1 MKIII
6 TILSIMILPLLGFAQ
21 NQVTKDYVEKYK
33 GIAIREMKRTGIP
46 ASITLA
52 QGILESASGES
63 NLAKQFNNHFG
74 IKCKTEWTGPKTYQ
88 NDDTK
93 NECFRVYPNADSSYR
108 DHANFL
114 KNRPYYSSLFE
125 LDPVDDTAWAYGLK
139 KAGYATERDYP
150 QRLLKIIDDYELAQ
164 YNYPE
169 LVAEDSI
176 LATQQQPNKSI
187 VVVKKDTLPVVKP
200 IIKIADSIITKIK
213 PTPTNDTIVIQKVPD
228 TIHVPIIKEQPKPQQ
243 PLSIVKKDTI
253 QIQKDSA
260 NSNINAETKSA
271 IIKKA
276 VPVYPLNQ
284 RFKIN
289 QTTAVW
295 GVKGRS
301 FLEIANTYNISLYK
315 LYKFNELPETDLIE
329 NDQII
334 FLGEK
339 RKESNNKIHIVKNE
353 ETLYEISQEEG
364 IQLNVLK
371 LYNHKL
377 NNDRLKDGTIVYLF
391 NMVNNTAPAL
401 TKDTIKV
408 LNTNQKPKSL
418 LSLPFLKNK
427 SN

>member
-1 MKIII
+1 MKFIS
-6 TILSIMILPLLGFAQ
+6 TILIFFILPLLTFAQ
-21 NQVTKDYVEKYK
+21 NKVTKDYVEKYK

-74 IKCKTEWTGPKTYQ
+74 IKCKTEWTGPKAYQ

-108 DHANFL
+108 DHSNFL
-114 KNRPYYSSLFE
+114 KNRPYYASLFE

-176 LATQQQPNKSI
+176 LATQPQQTQPI
-187 VVVKKDTLPVVKP
+187 IVVKKDTLPVVMP
-200 IIKIADSIITKIK
+200 IIKTADSVITKAKAK
-213 PTPTNDTIVIQKVPD
+213 PTPAPTKDAIL
-228 TIHVPIIKEQPKPQQ
+228 IKEQPKPQQ
-243 PLSIVKKDTI
+243 PLSLVKKDTV
-253 QIQKDSA
+253 QIQKDTA
-260 NSNINAETKSA
+260 ASNTIAESKSVKK
-271 IIKKA
+271 IKE
-276 VPVYPLNQ
+276 VPAYPLNQ

-289 QTTAVW
+289 QTPAIW

-301 FLEIANTYNISLYK
+301 FLEIANTYNLSLYK

-329 NDQII
+329 NDQLI

-371 LYNHKL
+371 MYNPKL

-391 NMVNNTAPAL
+391 NMVNNTIPAI

-408 LNTNQKPKSL
+408 LDTKQKSKSL

>member
-1 MKIII
+1 MKIFS
-6 TILSIMILPLLGFAQ
+6 TILLIMMLPLLSLAQ
-21 NQVTKDYVEKYK
+21 NIVTKDYVEKYK

-108 DHANFL
+108 DHSNFL
-114 KNRPYYSSLFE
+114 KNRPYYASLFE

-176 LATQQQPNKSI
+176 LANQPQKTNPI
-187 VVVKKDTLPVVKP
+187 VALKKDTIPVAKP
-200 IIKIADSIITKIK
+200 IITTADTVIRKVK
-213 PTPTNDTIVIQKVPD
+213 PTPTKDTLVVKKELDTIPK
-228 TIHVPIIKEQPKPQQ
+228 PIIKEQPKPQQ
-243 PLSIVKKDTI
+243 PLPIAKKDTV
-253 QIQKDSA
+253 
-260 NSNINAETKSA
+260 ETKKLA
-271 IIKKA
+271 PA
-276 VPVYPLNQ
+276 YPLNQ

-289 QTTAVW
+289 QTTAIW

-315 LYKFNELPETDLIE
+315 LYKFNELTETDLIE
-329 NDQII
+329 NDQLI

-339 RKESNNKIHIVKNE
+339 RKESSNKIHIVKNE

-364 IQLNVLK
+364 IQLSVIK
-371 LYNHKL
+371 LYNLKL
-377 NNDRLKDGTIVYLF
+377 NDEKLKNGTIVYLF
-391 NMVNNTAPAL
+391 NMVNSAIPTL

-408 LNTNQKPKSL
+408 LDTKQKSKSL

-427 SN
+427 NN

>member
-1 MKIII
+1 MKIFS
-6 TILSIMILPLLGFAQ
+6 TILLLMILPLLSIAQ
-21 NQVTKDYVEKYK
+21 NKVTKDYVEKYK

-108 DHANFL
+108 DHSNFL
-114 KNRPYYSSLFE
+114 KNRPYYASLFE

-164 YNYPE
+164 YNFPE

-176 LATQQQPNKSI
+176 LATQPQQTKAI
-187 VVVKKDTLPVVKP
+187 VVVKKDTVPVAKP
-200 IIKIADSIITKIK
+200 IIKITDTVITKAK
-213 PTPTNDTIVIQKVPD
+213 PTPTKDTLVVKKEIDTVPKPIV
-228 TIHVPIIKEQPKPQQ
+228 KEQPKPQQ
-243 PLSIVKKDTI
+243 PLPIAKKDTLENE
-253 QIQKDSA
+253 KLA
-260 NSNINAETKSA
+260 PA
-271 IIKKA
+271 
-276 VPVYPLNQ
+276 YPLNQ

-289 QTTAVW
+289 QTTAIW

-329 NDQII
+329 NDQLI
-334 FLGEK
+334 FLAEK
-339 RKESNNKIHIVKNE
+339 RKESNNKIHIVKNQ

-364 IQLNVLK
+364 IQLNIIK
-371 LYNHKL
+371 LYNPKL
-377 NNDRLKDGTIVYLF
+377 NDERLKDGTIVYLF
-391 NMVNNTAPAL
+391 NMVNNVTPL
-401 TKDTIKV
+401 VTKDTIKAMDK
-408 LNTNQKPKSL
+408 KPKSL
-418 LSLPFLKNK
+418 LNLPFLKNK
-427 SN
+427 TY

>member
-1 MKIII
+1 M
-6 TILSIMILPLLGFAQ
+6 
-21 NQVTKDYVEKYK
+21 
-33 GIAIREMKRTGIP
+33 
-46 ASITLA
+46 
-52 QGILESASGES
+52 
-63 NLAKQFNNHFG
+63 
-74 IKCKTEWTGPKTYQ
+74 
-88 NDDTK
+88 
-93 NECFRVYPNADSSYR
+93 
-108 DHANFL
+108 
-114 KNRPYYSSLFE
+114 
-125 LDPVDDTAWAYGLK
+125 
-139 KAGYATERDYP
+139 
-150 QRLLKIIDDYELAQ
+150 
-164 YNYPE
+164 
-169 LVAEDSI
+169 
-176 LATQQQPNKSI
+176 
-187 VVVKKDTLPVVKP
+187 
-200 IIKIADSIITKIK
+200 
-213 PTPTNDTIVIQKVPD
+213 
-228 TIHVPIIKEQPKPQQ
+228 
-243 PLSIVKKDTI
+243 
-253 QIQKDSA
+253 
-260 NSNINAETKSA
+260 
-271 IIKKA
+271 
-276 VPVYPLNQ
+276 YPLNQ

-371 LYNHKL
+371 LYNPQL

-418 LSLPFLKNK
+418 LSLPFFKNK

>member
-1 MKIII
+1 MKIFS
-6 TILSIMILPLLGFAQ
+6 TILLVMTLPLLSIAQ
-21 NQVTKDYVEKYK
+21 NKVTKDYVEKYK
-33 GIAIREMKRTGIP
+33 GIAIKEMKRTGIP

-93 NECFRVYPNADSSYR
+93 NECFRVYPNADSSFR
-108 DHANFL
+108 DHSNFL
-114 KNRPYYSSLFE
+114 KNRPYYASLFE

-176 LATQQQPNKSI
+176 SVTQPQQKNPI
-187 VVVKKDTLPVVKP
+187 VVVKKDTLLVVKP
-200 IIKIADSIITKIK
+200 RPTK
-213 PTPTNDTIVIQKVPD
+213 DTIVVKKELDTVPK
-228 TIHVPIIKEQPKPQQ
+228 PIIIEQPKPQ
-243 PLSIVKKDTI
+243 PTLPIVKKDTI
-253 QIQKDSA
+253 RTQRDTA
-260 NSNINAETKSA
+260 TSNTIAENKSEL
-271 IIKKA
+271 KKKV
-276 VPVYPLNQ
+276 VPAYPVNQ

-289 QTTAVW
+289 QTTAIW
-295 GVKGRS
+295 GIKGRS

-329 NDQII
+329 NDQLI

-339 RKESNNKIHIVKNE
+339 RKESSNKIHIVKNE
-353 ETLYEISQEEG
+353 ETLYEISQE
-364 IQLNVLK
+364 
-371 LYNHKL
+371 
-377 NNDRLKDGTIVYLF
+377 
-391 NMVNNTAPAL
+391 
-401 TKDTIKV
+401 
-408 LNTNQKPKSL
+408 
-418 LSLPFLKNK
+418 
-427 SN
+427 

>member
-1 MKIII
+1 M
-6 TILSIMILPLLGFAQ
+6 TLPLLSIAQ
-21 NQVTKDYVEKYK
+21 NKVTKDYVEKYK
-33 GIAIREMKRTGIP
+33 GIAIKEMKRTGIP

-93 NECFRVYPNADSSYR
+93 NECFRVYPNADSSFR
-108 DHANFL
+108 DHSNFL
-114 KNRPYYSSLFE
+114 KNRPYYASLFE

-176 LATQQQPNKSI
+176 SVTQPQQKNPI
-187 VVVKKDTLPVVKP
+187 VVVKKDTLLVVKP
-200 IIKIADSIITKIK
+200 RPTK
-213 PTPTNDTIVIQKVPD
+213 DTIVVKKELDTVPK
-228 TIHVPIIKEQPKPQQ
+228 PIIIEQPKPQ
-243 PLSIVKKDTI
+243 PTLPIVKKDTI
-253 QIQKDSA
+253 RTQRDTA
-260 NSNINAETKSA
+260 TSNTIAENKSEL
-271 IIKKA
+271 KKKV
-276 VPVYPLNQ
+276 VPAYPVNQ

-289 QTTAVW
+289 QTTAIW
-295 GVKGRS
+295 GIKGRS

-329 NDQII
+329 NDQLI

-339 RKESNNKIHIVKNE
+339 RKESSNKIHIVKNE

-364 IQLNVLK
+364 MQLNVIK
-371 LYNHKL
+371 LYNPKL
-377 NNDRLKDGTIVYLF
+377 NNDPLKDGTIVYLF
-391 NMVNNTAPAL
+391 NMVNNTTPAL

-408 LNTNQKPKSL
+408 LDTKQKSKSL

-427 SN
+427 NN

>member
-1 MKIII
+1 M
-6 TILSIMILPLLGFAQ
+6 LPLLSLAQ
-21 NQVTKDYVEKYK
+21 NKVTKDYVEKYK

-108 DHANFL
+108 DHSNFL
-114 KNRPYYSSLFE
+114 KNRPYYASLFE

-176 LATQQQPNKSI
+176 LATQQGQQTKPI

-200 IIKIADSIITKIK
+200 IIKTIDSAVAKVK
-213 PTPTNDTIVIQKVPD
+213 PTPIKDTIVVKKELDTVPK
-228 TIHVPIIKEQPKPQQ
+228 PIIKEQPKTQQ
-243 PLSIVKKDTI
+243 PLSIVKKDTV
-253 QIQKDSA
+253 QTQKDTTASTLNVVTESA
-260 NSNINAETKSA
+260 TK
-271 IIKKA
+271 KKV
-276 VPVYPLNQ
+276 VPNYPLNQ

-289 QTTAVW
+289 QTTAIW

-339 RKESNNKIHIVKNE
+339 RKESSNKIHIVKNE

-364 IQLNVLK
+364 IQLNVIK
-371 LYNHKL
+371 LYNPKL
-377 NNDRLKDGTIVYLF
+377 NNERLKDGTIVYLF
-391 NMVNNTAPAL
+391 NMINNATPVL

-408 LNTNQKPKSL
+408 LDTKPKSL
-418 LSLPFLKNK
+418 LSIPFLKNK
-427 SN
+427 NN